1 MTTYISF
8 ESALH
13 ILTVAYTVPVL
24 LLIVALLLAVLKL
37 LKKRVS
43 FNTARYVKLH
53 H

>member
-24 LLIVALLLAVLKL
+24 LLIVASRVGLAVIETIEEASQL
-37 LKKRVS
+37 
-43 FNTARYVKLH
+43 
-53 H
+53 